1 MADEDHHLHLRP
13 MHAVNRGRSVALDRG
28 SRTGPADL
36 ADSSRDWPPVIGSLR
51 GLHGRPEYV
60 DRFTYCRE
68 PGRTE
73 VMSDRKGRSKPGQS
87 GNPGGRPPG
96 TSLTAKIRK
105 ALETPDESDP
115 SKTVADSIIEAM
127 IREARGGDVQAFR
140 TLIERVDGKVAE
152 RLEMASVGPPLIHTI
167 EVVIPKAKAGNR
179 EDS

>member
-1 MADEDHHLHLRP
+1 
-13 MHAVNRGRSVALDRG
+13 
-28 SRTGPADL
+28 
-36 ADSSRDWPPVIGSLR
+36 
-51 GLHGRPEYV
+51 
-60 DRFTYCRE
+60 
-68 PGRTE
+68 
-73 VMSDRKGRSKPGQS
+73 MSDRKGRSKPGQS
-87 GNPGGRPPG
+87 GNPGGRTPG